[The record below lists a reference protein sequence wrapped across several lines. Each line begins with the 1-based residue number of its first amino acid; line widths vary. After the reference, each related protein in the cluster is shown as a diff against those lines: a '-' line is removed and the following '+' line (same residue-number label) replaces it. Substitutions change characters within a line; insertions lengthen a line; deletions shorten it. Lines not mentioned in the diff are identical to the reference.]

1 MDALRELFTTDIGL
15 LSLGVLLFIV
25 VMAIW
30 FGRFFMSH
38 IRQDEAERAAQA
50 APRAGRAPTAH

>member
-30 FGRFFMSH
+30 FGRFFLSH
-38 IRQDEAERAAQA
+38 IRQDEAERAALA
-50 APRAGRAPTAH
+50 ASRARRPPAAR